1 MESYG
6 EGGRICMIPSAF
18 AYERASSVQE
28 AIELLRASDGEGKL
42 IAGGHS
48 LLPMMKLR
56 LTSPGTLIDI
66 SGIEGLRAVKVMGD
80 RLSVGALLTHY
91 QIMTNPLVRERLPIL
106 AETASQIGDLQV
118 RNRGT
123 IGGNLAHADPAS
135 DLPAVALALDAQF
148 QVMSAQGTETFSSE
162 DFFLGPLITAL
173 PEDSILTSVSFHIPS
188 AHARGAYE
196 KFAHPASGYAVV
208 GVAAVVTVSDGVVED
223 IRVAVTGAGDMP
235 YRAQAVEEALTGKPL
250 TREHIAAAAM
260 FAAKDGMMADDLFAS
275 AQYRAHL
282 CSVYVK
288 RALLRVAGLNE

>member
-1 MESYG
+1 
-6 EGGRICMIPSAF
+6 MIPSAF
-18 AYERASSVQE
+18 AYERASSIRE
-28 AIELLRASDGEGKL
+28 AIELLRASGGEGKL

-56 LTSPGTLIDI
+56 LTSPDTLIDI
-66 SGIEGLRAVKVMGD
+66 AGVEGLRAVRVTGD
-80 RLSVGALLTHY
+80 RLTVGALLTHD
-91 QIMTNPLVRERLPIL
+91 QIMTNPLVREKLPIL

-135 DLPAVALALDAQF
+135 DLPAVALALDANL
-148 QVMSAQGTETFSSE
+148 QVVSVEGSETYAAE

-173 PEDSILTSVSFHIPS
+173 PENSMLTGVSFAIPP
-188 AHARGAYE
+188 AHTRGVYE

-208 GVAAVVTVSDGVVED
+208 GVAAVIGVNQGQVNY
-223 IRVAVTGAGDMP
+223 IRVAITGAGDVP
-235 YRAQAVEEALTGKPL
+235 YRAHDVENTLLGRPL
-250 TREHIAAAAM
+250 TPATISD
-260 FAAKDGMMADDLFAS
+260 AAKLAAEDGVMADDLFAS

-288 RALLRVAGLNE
+288 KALLRASRIE